1 MKNLL
6 GITLSLAVW
15 GAMLIL
21 QGTPAI
27 DATIAEEAVIAAHP
41 DAIVCEVEQ
50 VGHNFAVAYV
60 DSHLNRGQ
68 VTIADDG
75 HIVAEN

>member
-1 MKNLL
+1 MKKIL

-15 GAMLIL
+15 GALLMM

-27 DATIAEEAVIAAHP
+27 DATIAEEAVITVHP
-41 DAIVCEVEQ
+41 DVIVCEAEQ
-50 VGHNFAVAYV
+50 VGHKFTVAYV
-60 DSHLNRGQ
+60 DSHLNRGE

-75 HIVAEN
+75 RIVAEN

>member
-1 MKNLL
+1 MKKFL

-15 GAMLIL
+15 GALLTL

-41 DAIVCEVEQ
+41 DAIVCEAEP

-60 DSHLNRGQ
+60 DSQLNRGV

>member
-1 MKNLL
+1 MKKLL

-15 GAMLIL
+15 GALLTL

-41 DAIVCEVEQ
+41 DAVVCEVEQ
-50 VGHNFAVAYV
+50 VGHTFAVAYV
-60 DSHLNRGQ
+60 DSHLQHGE
-68 VTIADDG
+68 VTLAEDG
-75 HIVAEN
+75 SIVAVK

>member
-1 MKNLL
+1 MKKIL

-15 GAMLIL
+15 GALLTL

-41 DAIVCEVEQ
+41 DAIVCEAEP

-60 DSHLNRGQ
+60 DSQLNRGV